1 MHRRLL
7 TNIGIVLSLVG
18 YLTIWP
24 QLAAGAAPSKA
35 APGTASAEKQID
47 ALLKEWDVPTTPG
60 GAKLGETL
68 TISSWRPQ
76 RWA

>member
-1 MHRRLL
+1 MTTLARSHPMHRLLL

-35 APGTASAEKQID
+35 APGTASAEKQIN
-47 ALLKEWDVPTTPG
+47 ALLKEWDGPTTPG
-60 GAKLGETL
+60 APNWEKH
-68 TISSWRPQ
+68 
-76 RWA
+76 